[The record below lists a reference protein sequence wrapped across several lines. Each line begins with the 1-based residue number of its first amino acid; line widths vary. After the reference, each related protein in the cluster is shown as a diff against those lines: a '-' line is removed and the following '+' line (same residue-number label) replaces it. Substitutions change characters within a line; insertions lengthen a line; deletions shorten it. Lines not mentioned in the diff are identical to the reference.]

1 MGAVYA
7 VLTDSTCDLPPEQ
20 ALKLGLHVIP
30 LTVQLQER
38 RLLDWQEIDPDAVY
52 DHMRTGGTATT
63 APVAAAAFAERY
75 RQLLATHDGVVSI
88 HLSGKLSETVNNAR
102 QAAESLGETGRIT
115 VIDSELAS
123 TPLAEAALAVR
134 DVLQA
139 GGDGEAA
146 RRAVEAMRGQMQA
159 EFSVAS
165 LEYLRRGGRIGRAQA
180 LVGNMLGVRPI
191 LQFDHGEL
199 KAVRRI
205 RASQAAEDMLDQLCQ
220 KFGREAV
227 SVSIVHAGRDTGR
240 LSAMRQAVTRSG
252 LNVRQGRV
260 QLMGPVIGA
269 HVGPGTYGFL
279 ARPFQMS

>member
-1 MGAVYA
+1 MRAVYA

-52 DHMRTGGTATT
+52 DHMRAGGTATT

-75 RQLLATHDGVVSI
+75 RQLLATYEGVVSI

-146 RRAVEAMRGQMQA
+146 RQAVEAMRGQMQA

-205 RASQAAEDMLDQLCQ
+205 RANQAAEDMLDQLCQ

-227 SVSIVHAGRDTGR
+227 SVSIVHAGRDSGR

-279 ARPFQMS
+279 ARPF